1 MLNIFSILPLCKGW
15 DYKIKVWTR
24 TLKRGESVEVERIE
38 DMGVLLT
45 INLITDDCYGGLN
58 FSGQGADLNTVTISD
73 VYPKSIYDVGAL
85 VQDPGGW
92 AQLYYRPNPNSSAGA
107 YYVEVL
113 TSGFQGATFPYVPTT
128 IVRLFLKAEST
139 QAEAV
144 VSGACA
150 RIIITDKKQFIR
162 SLRAV
167 IGMPTIQDIDPALLV
182 AGLQEI
188 TAKGEFDKNT
198 KEEK

>member
-1 MLNIFSILPLCKGW
+1 MLNIFSLLPLLKGW

-73 VYPKSIYDVGAL
+73 VYPKTLYDIGAF
-85 VQDPGGW
+85 VQDPAGW
-92 AQLYYRPNPNSSAGA
+92 VPLYYRPNPNSSAGA
-107 YYVEVL
+107 YYMAIF
-113 TSGFQGATFPYVPTT
+113 SQGFQGSTFPYVPTT
-128 IVRLFLKAEST
+128 IVKLFLKAEST
-139 QAEAV
+139 QAEAII
-144 VSGACA
+144 SAACA

-182 AGLQEI
+182 AGLQGI
-188 TAKGEFDKNT
+188 TAKGEFDNGKET
-198 KEEK
+198 K